1 MPLSCAGRRRNVGGM
16 TTTQP
21 LLVAYNGS
29 ADARRALTWAAHE
42 SLRSGVPLHVIAVN
56 EILPPTWGGVG
67 GTVVITEDYA
77 LDSSALLEEA
87 QKILAEE
94 GVTAVTAEQR
104 TGPVVSELLRAA
116 ESASALVIGS
126 RGHGPVGE
134 ALIGSVSQHCA
145 RHATCPVV
153 VVKQPS
159 DPEARRIVV
168 GVDGSPASAAALD
181 YACERAEAT
190 GETVVAIHGFR
201 VHAPSTDVW
210 ASTPRSVDT
219 AERERLLAESVAGMR
234 EDHPD
239 LRLER
244 EVVLVAPDKALVDA
258 SASASLVVVGS
269 RGLGYF
275 SGLLLG
281 SVSQAVLHR
290 ATCPVAVVR

>member
-1 MPLSCAGRRRNVGGM
+1 M
-16 TTTQP
+16 TTTLP
-21 LLVAYNGS
+21 LLVAYDGS
-29 ADARRALTWAAHE
+29 ADARRALIWTARE
-42 SLRSGVPLHVIAVN
+42 SLRTGTPVRVLAVN

-67 GTVVITEDYA
+67 GMVVVTEGYV

-87 QKILAEE
+87 EKTLADE
-94 GVTAVTAEQR
+94 GVTNAITEQR
-104 TGPVVSELLRAA
+104 TGPVVSELLLAA

-126 RGHGPVGE
+126 QGHGAAGE
-134 ALIGSVSQHCA
+134 ALIGSVSQHLA

-153 VVKQPS
+153 VVREPRDS
-159 DPEARRIVV
+159 AARRIIV
-168 GVDGSPASAAALD
+168 GIDGSRTSAAALE
-181 YACERAEAT
+181 YACRRAETT
-190 GETVVAIHGFR
+190 GETVVAIHGFHVR
-201 VHAPSTDVW
+201 VPSTDVW
-210 ASTPRSVDT
+210 ASTPRSVETD
-219 AERERLLAESVAGMR
+219 ERERLLSESIAGVR

-239 LRLER
+239 VRLEQ
-244 EVVLVAPDKALVDA
+244 EVVAVAPERCLVDA